1 MQSIVEL
8 WLGLSS
14 PHTHFYDEES
24 VSTEENT
31 KCKKHLRM
39 DAAPWTGRDWMDRWD
54 WTSPGGMRYT
64 APYGAKK
71 YSISVHHQSHV
82 TLEGEGCL
90 SEGLN
95 VC

>member
-14 PHTHFYDEES
+14 PHTHFYDEET

-39 DAAPWTGRDWMDRWD
+39 DEAPWMGRDGIGWIDGIGHLRV
-54 WTSPGGMRYT
+54 G
-64 APYGAKK
+64 
-71 YSISVHHQSHV
+71 
-82 TLEGEGCL
+82 
-90 SEGLN
+90 
-95 VC
+95 